1 MATPKRRVSHS
12 RTHKRK
18 AQWLGA
24 LVEPALT
31 ICAHCGETIQTYRAC
46 PACGYY
52 KGRQI
57 IKISEK
63 TATTKD

>member
-12 RTHKRK
+12 RTHNRK

-24 LVEPALT
+24 LSEPSLT
-31 ICAHCGETIQTYRAC
+31 TCKHCGEVIQTYRAC
-46 PACGYY
+46 SACGQY

-63 TATTKD
+63 SDTE